1 MINSIPKIL
10 FFLYLLLVSHP
21 NILMGQDSSKV
32 VAQNSIYSTADYVV
46 SGLGTWGVSINGE
59 KSISQSRFFIGPGF
73 TFYQRQVR
81 AVSLELNYLFFKKK
95 HHLETGL
102 GCRFVFNP
110 QTHGILY
117 SVNLGYKYVNL
128 SKSGMNFKIGISP
141 SIQTEKQANR
151 NVEKREYY
159 FFPRAYFGLGYSF

>member
-1 MINSIPKIL
+1 MINRITRIL
-10 FFLYLLLVSHP
+10 FILFVLIVSKSET
-21 NILMGQDSSKV
+21 LKGQDSSKV
-32 VAQNSIYSTADYVV
+32 VVQNSIYSTADYVV
-46 SGLGTWGVSINGE
+46 SGLGTLGVSINCE
-59 KSISQSRFFIGPGF
+59 RSISQSRFFIGPGF

-102 GCRFVFNP
+102 GCRFVFNS

-128 SKSGMNFKIGISP
+128 SKRGMNFKIGISP
-141 SIQTEKQANR
+141 SIQTEKNTNR
-151 NVEKREYY
+151 NVEKRNYY